1 MKRILLTTAA
11 LGLLG
16 ATLAGCGGG
25 GGSGMT
31 VTQPPPVAARFE
43 DQFGSAAGFGTAFRG
58 TPNSEPRDVAPGD
71 TIPVSLTAEPLTL
84 PGT

>member
-1 MKRILLTTAA
+1 MKHLLLTTV
-11 LGLLG
+11 GLVLVG
-16 ATLAGCGGG
+16 VTLSACGGG

-31 VTQPPPVAARFE
+31 VTQPPPPAARFE
-43 DQFGSAAGFGTAFRG
+43 EQFGSATGFGTAFRG

-71 TIPVSLTAEPLTL
+71 TIPVSLTAEPVTF